1 MFRKISDFKADWL
14 YESESTLNL
23 FRHLT
28 NTSLGTKVW
37 SEGRTLGFLA
47 WHIVITLPEM
57 MSKSGLSFAGLAEDT
72 PNPNSVEKFIGHY
85 QEESNKVSQAISEQW
100 TDEMLGQEIELYG
113 QKFARGAI
121 LSMLVK
127 HQAHHRAQMTV
138 LMRQAGLNVPGIYG
152 PSKEEWAQM
161 GMPPME

>member
-14 YESESTLNL
+14 FESESTLNL
-23 FRHLT
+23 FRHLS
-28 NTSLGTKVW
+28 NEALATKVYD
-37 SEGRTLGFLA
+37 EGRSLGFLA

-57 MSKSGLSFAGLAEDT
+57 MSKSGLVFSGLAEDT
-72 PNPNSVEKFIGHY
+72 PDPKSVPEYISNY
-85 QEESNKVSQAISEQW
+85 QAESNKVSQAVSEQW
-100 TDEMLGQEIELYG
+100 TDEMLGEEIELYG
-113 QKFARGAI
+113 QKFTRGAI
-121 LSMLVK
+121 LTMLVK

-152 PSKEEWAQM
+152 PSKEEWAQI